1 MSSAESIFHEI
12 EQLVQ
17 SVDNAACEARR
28 TVRVVSPENTNASAV
43 QNTLSSLIPCNCLV
57 DRKCCEDILND
68 VWRSNTSVAKHR
80 RRHKPM
86 ISNVVSSSSDNFVRG
101 EATGA
106 MVEVD
111 SKVFDREVTIRV
123 PDGDASD
130 EIEETGNDGD
140 WRTLTAAW
148 LD

>member
-1 MSSAESIFHEI
+1 
-12 EQLVQ
+12 
-17 SVDNAACEARR
+17 
-28 TVRVVSPENTNASAV
+28 
-43 QNTLSSLIPCNCLV
+43 
-57 DRKCCEDILND
+57 
-68 VWRSNTSVAKHR
+68 
-80 RRHKPM
+80 M
-86 ISNVVSSSSDNFVRG
+86 ISNAVSSSSDSFVRG

-111 SKVFDREVTIRV
+111 SKVFAREVTIRV